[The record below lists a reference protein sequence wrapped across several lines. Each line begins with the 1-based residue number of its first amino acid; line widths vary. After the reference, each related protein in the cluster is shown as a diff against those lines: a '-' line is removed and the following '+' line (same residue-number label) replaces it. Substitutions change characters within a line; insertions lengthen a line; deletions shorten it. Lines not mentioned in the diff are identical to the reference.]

1 MRIEQDFMLL
11 NLSKDHIGVLKI
23 LGDRE
28 IVVDIKVLDDADES
42 DNTWLMEQTL
52 ALYKAY
58 HARVTGTAS

>member
-11 NLSKDHIGVLKI
+11 NLNKDHRGVLKI

>member
-11 NLSKDHIGVLKI
+11 NLSKDHRGVLKI